1 MIAAPGGRAGLV
13 VVLTTVVGAAAVACT
28 GGGTA
33 PPARGP
39 VADGVA
45 TRLTVEVD
53 QGREQYAE
61 REVRLR
67 VTNDSDETLTLL
79 SGALDADGFG
89 PSEPVVKR
97 PTALRPGG
105 TRAVTMVLGE
115 ARCPGPGRPS
125 APTATLALAL
135 GEGDGRGPATD
146 VVVEGVEDPVGHLE
160 RNHVEDCAAAAVA
173 AGVHLSVD
181 ENVRVEDRRGAPT
194 ALVTLR
200 VEPVPGGP
208 EVTLERIAGTTLMS
222 NPEPVRGTSGWVG
235 SALAG
240 QGSGEI
246 ELAVVPAR
254 CDVHAVAEDK
264 RGTFLPVTAVV
275 DGVVQDVVHV
285 PMPDAARSAFYDF
298 VGQHCAWPE

>member
-1 MIAAPGGRAGLV
+1 MIAAPSGRAGLV
-13 VVLTTVVGAAAVACT
+13 AVTATVVGAAAVACT

-39 VADGVA
+39 VPADVA
-45 TRLTVEVD
+45 AHLTVEVD

-79 SGALDADGFG
+79 SGTLDADGFG
-89 PSEPVVKR
+89 PSHPVVKR

-105 TRAVTMVLGE
+105 TRAATVVLGE
-115 ARCPGPGRPS
+115 ARCPGPERPA
-125 APTATLALAL
+125 APSATLALAL

-146 VVVEGVEDPVGHLE
+146 VVVDGAGDPVGHLA
-160 RNHVEDCAAAAVA
+160 RNHEEDCAAAALA
-173 AGVHLSVD
+173 AGARLSVD
-181 ENVRVEDRRGAPT
+181 ERVRVEDRDGEPT
-194 ALVTLR
+194 AFVTLR
-200 VEPVPGGP
+200 VERVPGGP
-208 EVTLERIAGTTLMS
+208 EVTLERVAGTTLMS
-222 NPEPVRGTSGWVG
+222 NPDPVRGTSGWVG

-240 QGSGEI
+240 QGSGVV

-264 RGTFLPVTAVV
+264 RGTFLPVTASV
-275 DGVVQDVVHV
+275 DGEVQGVVHV
-285 PMPDAARSAFYDF
+285 PMPDAARATFYDF